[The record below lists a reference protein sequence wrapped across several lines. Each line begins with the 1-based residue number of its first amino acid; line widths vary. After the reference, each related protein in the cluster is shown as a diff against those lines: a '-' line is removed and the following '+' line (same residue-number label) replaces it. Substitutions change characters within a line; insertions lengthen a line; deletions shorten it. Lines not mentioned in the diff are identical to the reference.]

1 MGLGNRLKKA
11 FGFASADDDYSE
23 YEDSIDDVDARTLT
37 TPEENTLADSPD
49 PVEAPPSDDP
59 QLAAEIFDTVIAT
72 FNEALPAFLRDSV
85 DPKAQR
91 EYLYSQLQQSVR
103 DHLARIA
110 ADAMR
115 HSDAQWQQRQTSL
128 RVELETYKDKLR
140 RLDEKQND
148 AKQAQLSAERQKRA
162 LSERVHD
169 LESKVLNL
177 EAEAEQYDLEKKSL
191 LNKLKV
197 AKINDDDNSAMRE
210 EVEKLRAELEEARNA
225 AKSMTPTDASTTSET
240 AQTAAEPEIKL
251 VDNPETERLLAEAI
265 AENAR
270 LKTDASRIAKEHTKE
285 LNDAYATTKEME
297 AKLHIALKNNQELQQ
312 ELDSVNE
319 ELRVAEQIQKTIE
332 KFEDIK
338 QRQDARIELLKK
350 ENDSLRE
357 ELAKAAEKEKQ
368 TPPAPRPKANTQ
380 TDNATSEPKAA
391 KEGNAVLDADKNK
404 SAADPELTFD
414 TKASAIL
421 FDDAFDDTSW
431 VSTPSTASE
440 PRPQDEFGYKPP
452 KKRPAPP
459 ADDATRQLSLF

>member
-11 FGFASADDDYSE
+11 FGFASVDDDYSE
-23 YEDSIDDVDARTLT
+23 YDDNIDDSPARTLGSSDET
-37 TPEENTLADSPD
+37 SLTDSPD
-49 PVEAPPSDDP
+49 PIEAPPADDP
-59 QLAAEIFDTVIAT
+59 QLAAQIFDTVIAT

-140 RLDEKQND
+140 RLDEKQNE

-177 EAEAEQYDLEKKSL
+177 EADAEQYDLEKKSL

-197 AKINDDDNSAMRE
+197 AKVNDDDNSALRDE
-210 EVEKLRAELEEARNA
+210 LERLRAELEEARA
-225 AKSMTPTDASTTSET
+225 AANKAPTET
-240 AQTAAEPEIKL
+240 EATQKPQPIPEPEIKI

-270 LKTDASRIAKEHTKE
+270 LKTDASRITKEHTKE
-285 LNDAYATTKEME
+285 LNEAYAMTKEME
-297 AKLHIALKNNQELQQ
+297 AKLHMALKNNQELQK
-312 ELDSVNE
+312 ELDNANE

-332 KFEDIK
+332 KFEEVK
-338 QRQDARIELLKK
+338 QRQDARIDLLKK
-350 ENDSLRE
+350 ENDNLRK
-357 ELAKAAEKEKQ
+357 ELAKASEKAEHKAPE
-368 TPPAPRPKANTQ
+368 PRPKAPNP
-380 TDNATSEPKAA
+380 DNAATTQANMEQSEI
-391 KEGNAVLDADKNK
+391 V
-404 SAADPELTFD
+404 FD
-414 TKASAIL
+414 SKASAIL

-431 VSTPSTASE
+431 VSTPATPNE
-440 PRPQDEFGYKPP
+440 TKVQDEFGYKPP